1 MLFDTHCHINDE
13 AYKDDRAEM
22 MARAFEAGVGCMVC
36 PGTGVDTSASA
47 IELARVYD
55 EVYAAVGY
63 HPEEAA
69 AATDEGFAQM
79 RSWLCQEPKVV
90 AIGEVGL
97 DYHWPEPSRQIQQN
111 VFIEQ
116 VKMAAELDIP
126 LIIHD
131 REAHGDTVDILR
143 KYGKGCRGVFHCYS
157 GSYEMAKE
165 LINMG
170 FYLGFGG
177 TTVFPKSLKL
187 KDIVA
192 RLPEDRIL
200 IETDCPFLSPPPYR
214 GKRNEPAY
222 VRFVADEIAVL
233 RGTDSAHIRKMTW
246 ENGKRL
252 FGLL

>member
-1 MLFDTHCHINDE
+1 
-13 AYKDDRAEM
+13 
-22 MARAFEAGVGCMVC
+22 
-36 PGTGVDTSASA
+36 
-47 IELARVYD
+47 
-55 EVYAAVGY
+55 
-63 HPEEAA
+63 
-69 AATDEGFAQM
+69 
-79 RSWLCQEPKVV
+79 
-90 AIGEVGL
+90 
-97 DYHWPEPSRQIQQN
+97 
-111 VFIEQ
+111 
-116 VKMAAELDIP
+116 
-126 LIIHD
+126 
-131 REAHGDTVDILR
+131 
-143 KYGKGCRGVFHCYS
+143 
-157 GSYEMAKE
+157 MAKE

-200 IETDCPFLSPPPYR
+200 IETDCPYLTPPPYR

-252 FGLL
+252 LGLL

>member
-69 AATDEGFAQM
+69 VATEEGFAQM
-79 RSWLCQEPKVV
+79 RSWLCREPKVV

-97 DYHWPEPSRQIQQN
+97 DYHWPEPSRQVQQN

-143 KYGKGCRGVFHCYS
+143 KYGQGCRGVFHCYS

-200 IETDCPFLSPPPYR
+200 IETDCPYLTPPPYR

-222 VRFVADEIAVL
+222 VRFVADEVAVL
-233 RGTDSAHIRKMTW
+233 RGTDSAHIRKVTW

>member
-1 MLFDTHCHINDE
+1 
-13 AYKDDRAEM
+13 
-22 MARAFEAGVGCMVC
+22 
-36 PGTGVDTSASA
+36 
-47 IELARVYD
+47 
-55 EVYAAVGY
+55 
-63 HPEEAA
+63 
-69 AATDEGFAQM
+69 
-79 RSWLCQEPKVV
+79 
-90 AIGEVGL
+90 
-97 DYHWPEPSRQIQQN
+97 
-111 VFIEQ
+111 
-116 VKMAAELDIP
+116 MAAELDIP

-200 IETDCPFLSPPPYR
+200 IETDCPYLTPPPYR

-222 VRFVADEIAVL
+222 VRFVADENCRVE
-233 RGTDSAHIRKMTW
+233 G
-246 ENGKRL
+246 NGQCTYPKDDVGEREAA
-252 FGLL
+252 FRTFVEGSYEKERCKNYNHRFPRT